1 MRIGFLSGRVVGFLA
16 LLALASGCA
25 SDKAVISKAQD
36 AHAGLEPAILDDS
49 ALQSYMDK
57 IGQRV
62 VAEAKE
68 MDARGEGPSA
78 HKKGD
83 SSWMFEGVQFHM
95 VGSDTLNAFTTGG
108 HHVYIY
114 SELFTTAKTEDEFAA
129 VCSHEFAH
137 IYCRHVQAGLNRQ
150 YGTYAAAAAAA
161 VGGAVIGGKDN
172 LATGALA
179 GGGVGLAAG
188 QFIGMGFTR
197 GDEDEADK
205 YGFRFYTRGGWD
217 PEHFADF
224 FQQMIDK
231 GYDKT
236 PEIASDHPKLANRVK
251 NTERRIDELKQ
262 DHPEYKN
269 WHKPDIASVTEFRN
283 LQVRAARLQ
292 KSMPKTKGTQAA
304 ELMLAAFPSCV
315 APAENQ
321 PRQQQA
327 RQLLE
332 QAASRQR

>member
-1 MRIGFLSGRVVGFLA
+1 MTIGSISGRVVAMLA
-16 LLALASGCA
+16 LFAMASGCA
-25 SDKAVISKAQD
+25 SDKSVINNAQQS
-36 AHAGLEPAILDDS
+36 HAELEPAILNDA
-49 ALQSYMDK
+49 ALQAYMDK
-57 IGQRV
+57 IGTRI

-68 MDARGEGPSA
+68 MDARGEGPAA

-83 SSWMFEGVQFHM
+83 ASWMFEDVQFHM

-137 IYCRHVQAGLNRQ
+137 IYCRHVQAGMNRQ
-150 YGTYAAAAAAA
+150 YGVYATAAAAA
-161 VGGAVIGGKDN
+161 VGGAYIAGSDN

-188 QFIGMGFTR
+188 QFLGMGFTR

-205 YGFRFYTRGGWD
+205 YGFRFYTHAGWNA
-217 PEHFADF
+217 EHFADF

-251 NTERRIDELKQ
+251 NTERRIDELKK
-262 DHPEYKN
+262 DHPDYKS
-269 WHKPDIASVTEFRN
+269 WQKPDIASATEFRN
-283 LQVRAARLQ
+283 LQVRAAKLQ
-292 KSMPKTKGTQAA
+292 KAMPQTKQTQAA

-315 APAENQ
+315 APVDQ
-321 PRQQQA
+321 PTQAKAKERIAKAARQQQ
-327 RQLLE
+327 
-332 QAASRQR
+332 